1 MTDISKL
8 DLKGFCTNSTGGVF
22 HTMLSMEVSV
32 VEANPSMELSGSKVV
47 GCVGFAG
54 DVIGNTCVHV
64 SKQFARVMTAA
75 MLGMEVDEVEDDE
88 EINDVIGEVSN
99 MVGGDVKSKLCDAG
113 FPCVLSIPN
122 VTSGS
127 DFKIESKGWMRHE
140 KVAFQHQEQLSI
152 VEVFIKSVV

>member
-1 MTDISKL
+1 MTDINQL
-8 DLKGFCTNSTGGVF
+8 DLKGFCTNSIRSVF

-32 VEANPSMELSGSKVV
+32 VEANPVMELSGSKVV

-54 DVIGNTCVHV
+54 DVIGNICVHV
-64 SKQFARVMTAA
+64 PKQFARVMTAA
-75 MLGMEVDEVEDDE
+75 MLGMEMDEVEDDE

-99 MVGGDVKSKLCDAG
+99 MVGGDMKSKLCDAG

-140 KVAFQHQEQLSI
+140 KIAFQHQDQLSMI
-152 VEVFIKSVV
+152 EVFIKFVA

>member
-1 MTDISKL
+1 MTDINKL
-8 DLKGFCTNSTGGVF
+8 ELKGFCTNSIRSVF

-32 VEANPSMELSGSKVV
+32 AETDPSMELSGSKVV

-54 DVIGNTCVHV
+54 DVVGNICVHV
-64 SKQFARVMTAA
+64 PKQFARVMTAA

-99 MVGGDVKSKLCDAG
+99 MVGGDMKSKLCDAG

-140 KVAFQHQEQLSI
+140 KIAFQHQEQLSMI
-152 VEVFIKSVV
+152 EVFIKSVV

>member
-1 MTDISKL
+1 MTDINKL
-8 DLKGFCTNSTGGVF
+8 DLKGFCVNSTGGVF
-22 HTMLSMEVSV
+22 RTMLSMEVRV
-32 VEANPSMELSGSKVV
+32 VESEASMELSGSKVV

-54 DVIGNTCVHV
+54 DVIGNICVHV
-64 SKQFARVMTAA
+64 SKQFARVMAAA
-75 MLGMEVDEVEDDE
+75 MLGMEVDEIEDDE

-99 MVGGDVKSKLCDAG
+99 MVGGDMKSKLCDAG

-140 KVAFQHQEQLSI
+140 KIAFQHLDQVSM
-152 VEVFIKSVV
+152 VEVFIKSAA

>member
-1 MTDISKL
+1 MTDISSL
-8 DLKGFCTNSTGGVF
+8 DLKGFCINSTRSVF
-22 HTMLSMEVSV
+22 HTMLSMEVSPA
-32 VEANPSMELSGSKVV
+32 EANPSMELSGSKIV
-47 GCVGFAG
+47 GCVSFTG
-54 DVIGNTCVHV
+54 DAIGNICVHV
-64 SKQFARVMTAA
+64 SRQFGRIMTAA

-88 EINDVIGEVSN
+88 EIIDVIGEISN
-99 MVGGDVKSKLCDAG
+99 MVGGDMKSKLCDAG

-140 KVAFQHQEQLSI
+140 KIAFQQQDQLSM

>member
-1 MTDISKL
+1 MTDINKL
-8 DLKGFCTNSTGGVF
+8 DLKGFCTNSTRSVF
-22 HTMLSMEVSV
+22 HTMLSMDVSV
-32 VEANPSMELSGSKVV
+32 SEANSSLELSGSKVV

-54 DVIGNTCVHV
+54 DVVGNICIHV
-64 SKQFARVMTAA
+64 PNHFARVMTAA

-99 MVGGDVKSKLCDAG
+99 MVGGDMKSKLCDAG

-140 KVAFQHQEQLSI
+140 KIAFLNQDQLSF

>member
-1 MTDISKL
+1 MTDINKL
-8 DLKGFCTNSTGGVF
+8 DLKTFCINSTRGVF
-22 HTMLSMEVSV
+22 HTMLSMEVSL
-32 VEANPSMELSGSKVV
+32 VESIPSMEISGSKVV

-54 DVIGNTCVHV
+54 EVIGNICVHV
-64 SKQFARVMTAA
+64 PKQFARVMTAA
-75 MLGMEVDEVEDDE
+75 MLGMELDEVEDDE

-99 MVGGDVKSKLCDAG
+99 MVGGDMKSKLCDAG

-140 KVAFQHQEQLSI
+140 KIAIQHQDYLSL

>member
-1 MTDISKL
+1 MSDINKL
-8 DLKGFCTNSTGGVF
+8 DLKGFCVNSARNIF
-22 HTMLSMEVSV
+22 HTMLSMEVSP
-32 VEANPSMELSGSKVV
+32 VEAHPAMEVSGSKVV

-54 DVIGNTCVHV
+54 EAIGNICIHV
-64 SKQFARVMTAA
+64 SRQFSRIMTAA
-75 MLGMEVDEVEDDE
+75 MLGMEVDEVQDDE
-88 EINDVIGEVSN
+88 EIQDVIGEVSN
-99 MVGGDVKSKLCDAG
+99 MIGGDMKSKLCDAG

-140 KVAFQHQEQLSI
+140 KIAFMHQDQQSM

>member
-1 MTDISKL
+1 MTDIINL
-8 DLKGFCTNSTGGVF
+8 DLKGFCANSTRGVF
-22 HTMLSMEVSV
+22 HTMLSMAVSPV
-32 VEANPSMELSGSKVV
+32 DANPSMELTGSKVV

-54 DVIGNTCVHV
+54 DVIGNICVHV
-64 SKQFARVMTAA
+64 PKQFARVMTAA

-99 MVGGDVKSKLCDAG
+99 MVGGDMKSKLCDAG

-140 KVAFQHQEQLSI
+140 KIAFQMQDQLSM

>member
-1 MTDISKL
+1 MTDINKL
-8 DLKGFCTNSTGGVF
+8 DLKGFCTNSTKGVF
-22 HTMLSMEVSV
+22 HTMLSMEVGVS
-32 VEANPSMELSGSKVV
+32 EADAAFALSGNKVV

-54 DVIGNTCVHV
+54 DVIGNICVHV
-64 SKQFARVMTAA
+64 PKQFARVMAAA
-75 MLGMEVDEVEDDE
+75 MMGMEVDEIEDDE

-99 MVGGDVKSKLCDAG
+99 MVGGDMKSKLCDAG

-140 KVAFQHQEQLSI
+140 KIAFQHQDQLSM